1 MAPQARPGAAET
13 TTVPIVVLDEQ
24 KKKPTNPQFFTKP
37 ALLAINESL

>member
-24 KKKPTNPQFFTKP
+24 KKKADKSSVLYQTCSVSNK
-37 ALLAINESL
+37 